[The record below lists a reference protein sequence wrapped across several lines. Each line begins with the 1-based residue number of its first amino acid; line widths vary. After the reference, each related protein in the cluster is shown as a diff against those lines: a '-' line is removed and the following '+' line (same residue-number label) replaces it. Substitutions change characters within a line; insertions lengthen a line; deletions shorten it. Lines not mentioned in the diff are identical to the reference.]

1 MSESIFFIKKE
12 SNKKKEYCADAFEI
26 LFRKFYFLSALIDEA
41 DYRWIQKLSP
51 INTIKLTTYYSPYV
65 RKLLNPSV
73 FLLHLFFGLH
83 LIAYLALFYTF
94 CIKKLEDELRYMRC
108 NVYA

>member
-1 MSESIFFIKKE
+1 MSESIFFFL
-12 SNKKKEYCADAFEI
+12 NKKKDYIADAFEI
-26 LFRKFYFLSALIDEA
+26 HFRKLYVLSALIDEA
-41 DYRWIQKLSP
+41 DYRWFHKLSP
-51 INTIKLTTYYSPYV
+51 VNTIKLTTYFSQYV
-65 RKLLNPSV
+65 LKLLNPSV
-73 FLLHLFFGLH
+73 CLLHLFFGLH